1 MGHRIHTDAA
11 CIVPDF
17 RKDGKETVEDGMVL
31 ALEPGIQEK
40 GVLGVRVEDN
50 YLMTEKGLLNLFD
63 YPKDLEYFIIK

>member
-1 MGHRIHTDAA
+1 
-11 CIVPDF
+11 
-17 RKDGKETVEDGMVL
+17 MVL
-31 ALEPGIQEK
+31 AREPGIQEK